1 MVVSCFFVLTLF
13 GGRKYDLCWRYGM
26 QDDIFGILD
35 EEKEIEEK
43 IINLRKEIDHHNISY
58 YHKSASEIDDFEFDN
73 KMKELEKLETAYPQ
87 YKDTGSP
94 SSQVSSDITGE
105 RRVIQ
110 HKQRMYS
117 LDNAYSLEE
126 VNNFFMKI
134 ADETG
139 SFPKVMME
147 HKLDGFSINLYYA
160 SGKLQYA
167 TTRGDGYEGEDV
179 TANVRTIKSIPTEI
193 KYQGEIEIRGE
204 IYFPLAEF
212 ARLNEERE
220 EAGENLFANPRN
232 AAAGTIKL
240 KDNELVAKR
249 KLEGIMYSVGFFR
262 AAEVKD
268 QEALLNWLKG
278 QGFMVNTASKVAE
291 SYAEISNYCE
301 YWDTERYD
309 LPFEIDGI
317 VLKVNDFDLQQEL
330 GYTAKSPKWAI
341 AYKFKAEEKETIL
354 ESVEFQVGR
363 TGAVTPR
370 AVLKAI
376 HLAGTTVTH
385 ATLHNADELER
396 LDIHLGDTVKVIKS
410 GEIIPKITGV
420 DASERLADAVK
431 VKFPAD
437 CPVCGTKLHREAEGS
452 IYYCNNI
459 DCPAQVHRRLTHFA
473 SRAAVDIDGLGET
486 LIQHF
491 IDHGLISKI
500 EDIYELDYEKVLQL
514 ERQAAKSVENLK
526 NSIEQ
531 SKQQRFSKILFGFGI
546 RHVGDITAKILVEH
560 FGDIDKI
567 MAAELDELIAIE
579 EIGEKIAQSVIDF
592 MDNSINQE
600 MIAALKKAGVNLKAV
615 KAVSGDR
622 LAGKKFLVTGSLA
635 GYTRQ
640 EIKEK
645 IESEGGKVISAVSK
659 NLDYLLAG
667 EKPGSK
673 LGKAEKL
680 KTVQIIN
687 EKEFEEMLN

>member
-1 MVVSCFFVLTLF
+1 
-13 GGRKYDLCWRYGM
+13 M
-26 QDDIFGILD
+26 QDDIFGIL
-35 EEKEIEEK
+35 EEESRIAEK
-43 IINLRKEIDHHNISY
+43 IRHLRAEIKRHNRLYYQQTEPEISDY
-58 YHKSASEIDDFEFDN
+58 DYDQ
-73 KMKELEKLETAYPQ
+73 MVKELEKLEAAYPQ
-87 YKDTGSP
+87 YKESASP
-94 SSQVSSDITGE
+94 TVKVSSDITGE
-105 RRVIQ
+105 RKVIE

-126 VNNFFMKI
+126 VQSFLGKI
-134 ADETG
+134 ALDTG
-139 SFPKVMME
+139 SFPQVVLE
-147 HKLDGFSINLYYA
+147 HKLDGFSINLYYK
-160 SGKLQYA
+160 GGRLQYA
-167 TTRGDGYEGEDV
+167 TTRGDGYAGEDV
-179 TANVRTIKSIPTEI
+179 TANVRTISDIPAEI
-193 KYQGEIEIRGE
+193 KYQGEIEVRGE

-212 ARLNEERE
+212 ARLNAERE

-240 KDNELVAKR
+240 KDIDIVAKR
-249 KLEGIMYSVGFFR
+249 KLKGYMYSVGLFDVS
-262 AAEVKD
+262 EVKS
-268 QEALLNWLKG
+268 QSELLVFLAE
-278 QGFMVNTASKVAE
+278 QGFCVNTSSKVAE
-291 SYAEISNYCE
+291 SMAEISSYCE
-301 YWDTERYD
+301 FWDTARYD

-317 VLKVNDFDLQQEL
+317 VLKVNDFGLQQEL
-330 GYTAKSPKWAI
+330 GNTAKSPKWAI

-354 ESVEFQVGR
+354 EAVDFQVGR

-370 AVLKAI
+370 AVLKAV

-420 DASERLADAVK
+420 DINKRPEDAKK
-431 VKFPAD
+431 VVFPAK
-437 CPVCGTKLHREAEGS
+437 CPVCGTELHRAADGS

-486 LIQHF
+486 LIQQF
-491 IDHGLISKI
+491 IDQGLISRI
-500 EDIYELDYEKVLQL
+500 EDIYELDYDKVLAL
-514 ERQAAKSVENLK
+514 ERQAAKSVANLRR
-526 NSIEQ
+526 SIEQ
-531 SKQQRFSKILFGFGI
+531 SKQQKFSKVLFGFGI
-546 RHVGDITAKILVEH
+546 RYVGDKIAKILAEH
-560 FGDIDKI
+560 FEDIDRLREAKLE
-567 MAAELDELIAIE
+567 ELVEIE
-579 EIGEKIAQSVIDF
+579 EIGEKIGQSVVDF
-592 MDNSINQE
+592 FANSTNQE
-600 MIAALKKAGVNLKAV
+600 MIAALKKAGVNLKSV

-622 LAGKKFLVTGSLA
+622 LAGKTFLVTGSLT
-635 GYTRQ
+635 GYTRE

-680 KTVQIIN
+680 GSVQIID
-687 EKEFEEMLN
+687 EKEFEEMLK